1 MAPSSK
7 TWLTNITELLLKLEL
22 THLDLRLARMSQD
35 IERMQGRM
43 RDAML
48 ERDLNDKER
57 ELSAH
62 ANELTMS
69 SEHVQAEVLHAAKRE
84 ALERERG
91 EVETELARAREA
103 HAAEVKRVLDE
114 VASSESSIAQ
124 MFTQFEMLER
134 DLDKARELSA
144 HANQLTMSSEHV
156 QAEALHAAKR
166 EALERE
172 RGEAETELARAREA
186 HAAEVKR
193 VLDEMASSKSSIAQM
208 ITQFEVQFS
217 TLIFLLD
224 DEDQC
229 KECVVCKESRKE
241 YAFLPCGHM
250 CVCEG
255 CAALIQ
261 GQDRT
266 CPLCRGVS
274 TFIMKIFH

>member
-114 VASSESSIAQ
+114 
-124 MFTQFEMLER
+124 
-134 DLDKARELSA
+134 
-144 HANQLTMSSEHV
+144 
-156 QAEALHAAKR
+156 
-166 EALERE
+166 
-172 RGEAETELARAREA
+172 
-186 HAAEVKR
+186 
-193 VLDEMASSKSSIAQM
+193 MASSKSSIAQM